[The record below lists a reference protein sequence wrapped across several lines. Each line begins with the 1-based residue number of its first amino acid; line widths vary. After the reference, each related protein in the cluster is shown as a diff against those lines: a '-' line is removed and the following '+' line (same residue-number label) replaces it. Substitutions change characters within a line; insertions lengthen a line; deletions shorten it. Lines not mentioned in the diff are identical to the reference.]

1 MPTGESSKS
10 LGLEKKAK
18 PSRAVTTVEG
28 KDCDAFGYED
38 GTVQL
43 HEKGTGAVLSSF
55 PPGENG
61 HMGPILQ
68 ICFLEGDR
76 GDTIRSICS
85 SRLIERNVSTGN
97 VKRSGVAQRRRTP
110 EEKKR
115 AAPSDTA
122 PSGAGTPPKKSKM
135 ADSRAKET
143 KAGKQPLM
151 AALKVKS
158 VRKCIVAPPGKQ
170 PLTPAKKTKPE
181 DEFDDESV
189 PCCKLQTQQKAC
201 NCMYRQ
207 LVLAGEVPPEHGGE
221 VDALLRWYNSLTE
234 DDRNIVANNW
244 KRPSILP
251 FDIPFKQPTKEEAHA
266 FPEEFA
272 AYEKAKRILDSNLER
287 PSERLTDFDVLLKM
301 KRGEITYRE
310 NFEQEWVRKAK
321 DPQTAISLFK
331 RLLYVNF
338 FPDTNNGEMGVVT
351 GRRRIVLAA
360 CKAKIEFLEK
370 IKSLKEKARSDREIV
385 FVLNVAHRCLQLD
398 ITSKL
403 VYEFITSPGCLDMHY
418 TDYKRASK
426 EKKRLLK
433 KEELRKKE

>member
-1 MPTGESSKS
+1 VKS
-10 LGLEKKAK
+10 VRKCIVA
-18 PSRAVTTVEG
+18 
-28 KDCDAFGYED
+28 
-38 GTVQL
+38 
-43 HEKGTGAVLSSF
+43 
-55 PPGENG
+55 PPE
-61 HMGPILQ
+61 
-68 ICFLEGDR
+68 
-76 GDTIRSICS
+76 
-85 SRLIERNVSTGN
+85 
-97 VKRSGVAQRRRTP
+97 
-110 EEKKR
+110 
-115 AAPSDTA
+115 
-122 PSGAGTPPKKSKM
+122 
-135 ADSRAKET
+135 
-143 KAGKQPLM
+143 KQPLM
-151 AALKVKS
+151 AARKVKS